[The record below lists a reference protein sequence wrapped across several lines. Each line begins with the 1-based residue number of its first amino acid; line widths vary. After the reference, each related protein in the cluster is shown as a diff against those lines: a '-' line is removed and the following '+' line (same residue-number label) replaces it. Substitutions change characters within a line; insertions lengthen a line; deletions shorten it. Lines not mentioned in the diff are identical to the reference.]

1 MAEYALITPTAV
13 ALDSAVPFPAT
24 IHQGCCCIRHK
35 SGSGI
40 FRLKGGSCC
49 NPARYHVTFNASVVG
64 VAGPIRLAI
73 YQDGEQLAETTMSVV
88 PAAATDIWSVS
99 TDTEIIADVGG
110 YSTISVRVV
119 AGDTVTVN
127 TANITIKR
135 EVA

>member
-1 MAEYALITPTAV
+1 MAEYSLTNPTAV
-13 ALDSAVPFPAT
+13 AVNGNVPFDNV
-24 IHQGCCCIRHK
+24 IHKGCCCIRHRA
-35 SGSGI
+35 GSGI
-40 FRLKGGSCC
+40 FRLKGGTCC
-49 NPARYHVTFNASVVG
+49 NPAKYRVRFNASVVG
-64 VAGPIRLAI
+64 VAGAIRLAI

-99 TDTEIIADVGG
+99 TDTEINADMGG

-127 TANITIKR
+127 TANITIER